1 MAELRGTGGKM
12 DRVELDAALRRVGV
26 SEYAYEIQGVHEPTG
41 YPMEFYF
48 LQQQAGSWVV
58 GVYERGQYRVMVSFA
73 QEDEA
78 CRYLYARLTNKEPE
92 PTQLTPEGT
101 EGILRAIEER
111 QRTTGENFEQDRG
124 T

>member
-1 MAELRGTGGKM
+1 M
-12 DRVELDAALRRVGV
+12 DRIELDAALRRAGV
-26 SEYAYEIQGVHEPTG
+26 AAYAYEIQGEHEPTG

-48 LQQQAGSWVV
+48 LRQQADGWVV

-78 CRYLYARLTNKEPE
+78 CRYLYARLTDKGPE
-92 PTQLTPEGT
+92 PTPLTPQET
-101 EGILRAIEER
+101 EGILRDIEER
-111 QRTTGENFEQDRG
+111 QRAAGENFEQGRG